1 MKVNAN
7 GWGRAKK
14 SGRERERGGGKA
26 TNGLR
31 RLRRCGRYSV
41 SATVQYAVIT
51 LYRYSYVNRDTELR
65 RG

>member
-14 SGRERERGGGKA
+14 SGRERGGGKA